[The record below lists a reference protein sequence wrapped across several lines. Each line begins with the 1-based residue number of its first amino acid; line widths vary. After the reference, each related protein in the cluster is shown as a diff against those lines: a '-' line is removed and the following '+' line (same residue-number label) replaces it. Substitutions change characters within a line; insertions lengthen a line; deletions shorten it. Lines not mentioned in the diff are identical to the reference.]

1 MLDSEFVRAVSQLR
15 GEQGCAPTTGD
26 VAAMLN
32 LDRTYVWRRLKKI
45 AAIFSVPGKP
55 APRWHVRGA
64 LVGAEARIHALVV
77 EAGEL
82 ARGLGADDA
91 AVLRAQILEAL
102 EGRR

>member
-1 MLDSEFVRAVSQLR
+1 MLDFEFVRAVSQLR
-15 GEQGCAPTTGD
+15 DLDKCAPTTGD
-26 VAAMLN
+26 VAAHLN
-32 LDRTYVWRRLKKI
+32 ITTQYAARRMR
-45 AAIFSVPGKP
+45 AISGLFAVPGKP

-82 ARGLGADDA
+82 ARGLDA
-91 AVLRAQILEAL
+91 HAAEALRAQILEAL